1 MMSVIARPMPL
12 LRVGVALA
20 LAGGAAALQAQ
31 NARPGNPLDQLPA
44 PTPVPAPRDPAPR
57 VELRAPAGPTGNRL
71 EQSFTA
77 TRFDIEGVRALPFER
92 VAALFAPLAGRP
104 TTAAQLVQRAT
115 EASALYRDAGHP
127 LSFVFVPDQ
136 TFAGGVVRVVAVE
149 GYLSGLRIEGDAGP
163 ATPKLREI
171 AAPLLAER
179 PLRQATFE
187 RVTQLL
193 ARMPGLTV
201 AATASMPGTTDGA
214 TELVL
219 KVKRVPYDVS
229 LGADLRQPRSRAVLN
244 GVWNDPFV
252 AGGQLSAST
261 LVGDFSREKL
271 FTLGYTQLVGADGL
285 AWRTSL
291 TRYSGYPDSR
301 LGRGAPLERRNT
313 NQRAELS
320 ASQPLRLDTRGSL
333 TLNGGFYA
341 VDNSD
346 DYRVPANGVTLSEDT
361 RVRALFAQLAYV
373 DATPG
378 RSRSASALLAHG
390 IDGLG
395 ARAVVRSNIDALNG
409 VGLAQTDFTR
419 VPARPLLRR
428 LGHGRVVRRAVQRPV
443 ARRLG
448 THRLRRAALR
458 AWLRAGRRRRRRRLG
473 RRGGTQPA
481 VRAGP
486 AVAAAGRALRAA
498 GGGPGLDALRRAAAA
513 RAALDGARAAG
524 VGRAPLQ
531 HRRGGRQAHRRRGV
545 EQPAAQDAREPA
557 AELPAVGALNVGA
570 RRAPPQRAA
579 CCRHCATLR
588 ANCAARPGSHTGL
601 PGTSRH
607 RPTTTRSETATVQAA

>member
-44 PTPVPAPRDPAPR
+44 PAPVPAPRDPAPR

-419 VPARPLLRR
+419 VTFDASQRDRFSGGWGTGVSFGGQYSGQSLAASERIAFGGPRFARGYAPGDGAGDAGWGVGVEFNRQFALDLPWLRQVEPYVLLEAARVSTRYGEPLPRELRSMA
-428 LGHGRVVRRAVQRPV
+428 LGLRVSDARHYSIDVAVAKPT
-443 ARRLG
+443 G
-448 THRLRRAALR
+448 DAALNNP
-458 AWLRAGRRRRRRRLG
+458 LRKTRVSLQLSYRLS
-473 RRGGTQPA
+473 
-481 VRAGP
+481 
-486 AVAAAGRALRAA
+486 
-498 GGGPGLDALRRAAAA
+498 
-513 RAALDGARAAG
+513 
-524 VGRAPLQ
+524 AP
-531 HRRGGRQAHRRRGV
+531 
-545 EQPAAQDAREPA
+545 
-557 AELPAVGALNVGA
+557 
-570 RRAPPQRAA
+570 
-579 CCRHCATLR
+579 
-588 ANCAARPGSHTGL
+588 
-601 PGTSRH
+601 
-607 RPTTTRSETATVQAA
+607 